1 MAQEIS
7 AQSTKPNEHG
17 QENLNWKKTSRI
29 KLLSKII
36 FKICVSK
43 LQQESIGK
51 SRSQLSY
58 TEASFQTKQE
68 FMCVLLFIAK
78 AVLLKKDIWTVIK
91 GWCGGSRKFKTDQT
105 IYGRQV
111 YQWLVNMMM
120 QSSEISGLGNSHILW
135 LPEVRKSYTCSISS
149 SLSTSILYSSTKGNW
164 GRWATGANKTSSSF
178 FLFSEQIIKTSLVM
192 VPSAMN
198 FLMSH
203 GSKFHDNRPSLDFPK
218 IHSGSNFTLI
228 N

>member
-1 MAQEIS
+1 MKKHSRDFFSSYAGLHMAQEIS

-68 FMCVLLFIAK
+68 FMSVLLFIAK

-111 YQWLVNMMM
+111 YQWLVKHDDAIQWNF
-120 QSSEISGLGNSHILW
+120 W
-135 LPEVRKSYTCSISS
+135 FRK
-149 SLSTSILYSSTKGNW
+149 
-164 GRWATGANKTSSSF
+164 
-178 FLFSEQIIKTSLVM
+178 
-192 VPSAMN
+192 
-198 FLMSH
+198 
-203 GSKFHDNRPSLDFPK
+203 FPYPLAAR
-218 IHSGSNFTLI
+218 S
-228 N
+228 